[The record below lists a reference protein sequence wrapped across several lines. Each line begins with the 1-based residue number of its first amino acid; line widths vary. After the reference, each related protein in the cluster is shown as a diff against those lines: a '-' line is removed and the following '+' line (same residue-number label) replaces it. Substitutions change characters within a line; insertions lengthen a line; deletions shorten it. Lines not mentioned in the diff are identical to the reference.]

1 GGWTLY
7 VKNGVPTFGYNWL
20 TYEYTKVSGSKLKEG
35 KNEIKVAFRYDEN
48 GQGGKGNAA
57 GRGKGGNVYLY
68 GNDKLVEKKLI
79 PNTNSRLFSLDD
91 GVGIGEDEGGA
102 VSKDYQAPFEFNQKI
117 EQVTTSIVQ

>member
-1 GGWTLY
+1 M
-7 VKNGVPTFGYNWL
+7 VKVT
-20 TYEYTKVSGSKLKEG
+20 
-35 KNEIKVAFRYDEN
+35 
-48 GQGGKGNAA
+48 Q
-57 GRGKGGNVYLY
+57 GGNVYLY
-68 GNDKLVEKKLI
+68 VNDKLVEKKLI